1 MSNILKNGWPIPRFD
16 LALGITDIQWLIGE
30 ISNARDSE
38 IEKFENKFAE
48 FLGVKKAI
56 YMNSARG
63 ALYLILQCLN
73 LAPHSKVIIPAWT
86 HHSIPSVIIAAGL
99 QPHLVDIREG
109 SWVMGPETI
118 SDEDWEGVSAVIIT
132 HMYGCPAPVEEL
144 TAIARSKNIVVIED
158 CAQGFGAS
166 VNGKKVGTFG
176 DAAIFSFA
184 LTKNFTTLGGGMAVF
199 QNPHLAEVASLRMED
214 SYITPSSSIYPKIF
228 KAAAMWAGT
237 TTLGFTL
244 SAYVFLSVGWSFLGK
259 DTLHSMF
266 EDSINTN
273 APDISAK
280 PSPVQAALGR
290 RLLEWADEQNKQR
303 TQNGKKL
310 IELFQ
315 QAKLPGLVIPK
326 YPSYGESVFT
336 SFVVGHIENE
346 KLARQ
351 LSSHSVD
358 TSPGYLK
365 PVQQIPMFSESVSY
379 TSKLTTSNLL
389 ARTQLHLPIYP
400 RLKDE
405 DLERI
410 VKGCRYSLDT
420 ILHYGGNKEFNLPVV
435 KEEKPHD
442 VLYHG
447 SDPLAADYSPKRIK
461 PEKTSHY
468 LGADESL
475 STRRSSAESQAV
487 EPDASSNLQSDRPST
502 STFSAHSSPV
512 QQSFAPP
519 SNNLAASTVTS
530 LTDKQSAAVPPKH
543 PAAPPLPPS
552 ALGKSAAIPPSRPAA
567 TPLPPSAAGKSATVP
582 PSRPTAP
589 PLPPSATGRSTP
601 PQLNRPTAPPLPP
614 SASGRLATLPNSGAG
629 RPVTPTSSGTDRLSA
644 APTHSRPVAS
654 SVAKNIL
661 ALRKSPTFSGSAG
674 AETANK
680 AHTSA
685 SDGSDNRAK

>member
-1 MSNILKNGWPIPRFD
+1 MSNVLKNGWPIPRFD
-16 LALGITDIQWLIGE
+16 LALGLTDIQWLISE
-30 ISNARDSE
+30 INNARDSE

-73 LAPHSKVIIPAWT
+73 FAPHSKVIIPAWT

-144 TAIARSKNIVVIED
+144 AAIARSKSIVVIED

-199 QNPHLAEVASLRMED
+199 QNEHLAEVASLRMED

-237 TTLGFTL
+237 TTVGFTL
-244 SAYVFLSVGWSFLGK
+244 SAYVLLSVGWSFLGK

-273 APDISAK
+273 APDISSK

-310 IELFQ
+310 IELLQ

-379 TSKLTTSNLL
+379 TSKLTTTNLL

-400 RLKDE
+400 RLKDS

-420 ILHYGGNKEFNLPVV
+420 VLHYGGNKEFNLPIV
-435 KEEKPHD
+435 KEEKPQD
-442 VLYHG
+442 VIYQNNNVPSPSYSSRRRPKPDKQSIYHLG
-447 SDPLAADYSPKRIK
+447 SD
-461 PEKTSHY
+461 E
-468 LGADESL
+468 
-475 STRRSSAESQAV
+475 SSAEEHTSTESPAV
-487 EPDASSNLQSDRPST
+487 SPAAVSDLMSDRSAALPLSSSAKLTQPSA
-502 STFSAHSSPV
+502 SAQPR
-512 QQSFAPP
+512 
-519 SNNLAASTVTS
+519 
-530 LTDKQSAAVPPKH
+530 QSAAPPLPHAATTQSTSILSK
-543 PAAPPLPPS
+543 PPVAPPLPPS
-552 ALGKSAAIPPSRPAA
+552 TAERQVSAPSTRPTAP
-567 TPLPPSAAGKSATVP
+567 PLPRSAAGRPA
-582 PSRPTAP
+582 PSPAPRPTAP
-589 PLPPSATGRSTP
+589 PLPPSVAGRHSSLPHPNTGRP
-601 PQLNRPTAPPLPP
+601 A
-614 SASGRLATLPNSGAG
+614 SASLSNAD
-629 RPVTPTSSGTDRLSA
+629 RPSA
-644 APTHSRPVAS
+644 APASPRPVAS

-661 ALRKSPTFSGSAG
+661 ALRKSPALGPSGSAEISNR
-674 AETANK
+674 ASK
-680 AHTSA
+680 LA
-685 SDGSDNRAK
+685 SDNDKT